1 MLIDKN
7 ILINHSDF
15 YNFLYLNYK
24 SFNELLPDILYSY
37 SFYFRRRD
45 LTIFKPFNM
54 FKNIKVFELENIILD
69 KIEENSIIH
78 KDIIENFYFKYISN
92 KNEFL
97 NNIIKHKYRNHWI
110 VKVALLIQSE
120 SILNDHLNSPFK
132 DKIISNF
139 VKCHRT
145 DFYDF
150 WINEQLNPVFI
161 SLFHHINNE
170 SIDYVRSTYPISE
183 HSKFDESI
191 QKIRDYIELK
201 NNIKNF

>member
-1 MLIDKN
+1 MLIDKK

-15 YNFLYLNYK
+15 HNFLYLNYK

-54 FKNIKVFELENIILD
+54 LKNIKVFELENIILD

-97 NNIIKHKYRNHWI
+97 NNIIRDKYRNYYI

-120 SILNDHLNSPFK
+120 SILNDHLDSPFK
-132 DKIISNF
+132 DKIVSNF
-139 VKCHRT
+139 VKCHST
-145 DFYDF
+145 DFSDF
-150 WINEQLNPVFI
+150 WIDGELNPIFI
-161 SLFHHINNE
+161 SLFRYINNE
-170 SIDYVRSTYPISE
+170 SIDYLRSTYPISE
-183 HSKFDESI
+183 YSKFDESI